1 MMVGNAYT
9 KFYIVLIL
17 TVEAA
22 ALSVNKMKIMYGKLN
37 IYTKFYSVD
46 TSGCRSNA

>member
-1 MMVGNAYT
+1 MMVCNAYT

-17 TVEAA
+17 TVEAV
-22 ALSVNKMKIMYGKLN
+22 ALSVRKMKMVYGKLN

-46 TSGCRSNA
+46 TSGCRSSA